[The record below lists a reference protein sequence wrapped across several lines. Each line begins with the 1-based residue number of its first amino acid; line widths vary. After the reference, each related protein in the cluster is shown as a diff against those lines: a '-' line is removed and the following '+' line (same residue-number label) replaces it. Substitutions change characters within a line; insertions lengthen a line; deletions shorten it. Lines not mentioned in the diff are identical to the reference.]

1 MWITP
6 VIVVIAIIAIIAVI
20 FYEYRIKRPDQIVL
34 FESGGNIISRK
45 GRFYPRHF
53 SLALTNT
60 AHSMQMSMEST
71 ARGNLDIKLKISVT
85 VAASLK
91 NIPALIRAGGWNSGA
106 VSKSAKELEI
116 IINSLVKEYTEKYEI
131 EELSSEKIF
140 NYLNEKVNV
149 SREKL
154 GLEIIS
160 LTIQSF
166 EALDP
171 EISNALK
178 QQESAR
184 ILEQTESLN
193 QKARITA
200 AKAKLKADEEI
211 AILENDLELRKYE
224 LKKTE
229 FEKESL
235 LAQKRMEDELARKKM
250 NLEFDRSELELLKNN
265 PELLMLTPQAARL
278 AESMQSLK
286 NARTVVS
293 LSPGDI
299 SQGSELIGIF
309 QKFLENMM
317 NNGQKKKLDEAKLDL
332 K

>member
-1 MWITP
+1 MWIYP
-6 VIVVIAIIAIIAVI
+6 VIIVIALIAI
-20 FYEYRIKRPDQIVL
+20 FLYEYRIKRPDQIVL
-34 FESGGNIISRK
+34 FESAGKILIRK
-45 GRFYPRHF
+45 TRFYPKHF
-53 SLALTNT
+53 SLALPNT
-60 AHSMQMSMEST
+60 AYSTQLTMESV
-71 ARGNLDIKLKISVT
+71 AKGNLDIKIRISVT
-85 VAASLK
+85 VAASLN
-91 NIPALIRAGGWNSGA
+91 NITSLIRTGGWNSGA

-116 IINSLVKEYTEKYEI
+116 IINSLVKEFTEKFEI
-131 EELSSEKIF
+131 EELSSEKISD
-140 NYLNEKVNV
+140 YLNEKVNL
-149 SREKL
+149 SIGKL

-166 EALDP
+166 EALDLT
-171 EISNALK
+171 ISNALK

-211 AILENDLELRKYE
+211 AVLENVLELKRYE

-229 FEKESL
+229 LEKETE

-250 NLEFDRSELELLKNN
+250 YLEIDRSELELLKNS

-278 AESMQSLK
+278 AEASQSLK

-293 LSPGDI
+293 LSPHEM
-299 SQGSELIGIF
+299 SLGSELIGLF
-309 QKFLENMM
+309 QKFLEKAV
-317 NNGQKKKLDEAKLDL
+317 NGQPKKTEDL
-332 K
+332 KRESR

>member
-1 MWITP
+1 MWIIP
-6 VIVVIAIIAIIAVI
+6 VLIFIAAIMIF

-34 FESGGNIISRK
+34 FESAGRILIRRSRY
-45 GRFYPRHF
+45 YPKHF
-53 SLALTNT
+53 SLALPNT
-60 AHSMQMSMEST
+60 AHSSQVIMESS
-71 ARGNLDIKLKISVT
+71 AKGNLDIKIKISVT
-85 VAASLK
+85 VAASLE
-91 NIPALIRAGGWNSGA
+91 NINALIRTGGWNSEA

-116 IINSLVKEYTEKYEI
+116 IINSLVKEYSEKYGI
-131 EELSSEKIF
+131 EELSSEKISR
-140 NYLNEKVNV
+140 YLNEKINF
-149 SREKL
+149 SRIKL

-171 EISNALK
+171 NISNALK

-184 ILEQTESLN
+184 ILEQTETLN

-211 AILENDLELRKYE
+211 AILENVLELKRYE

-229 FEKESL
+229 LEKENE
-235 LAQKRMEDELARKKM
+235 LAQKRTEDELARKRM
-250 NLEFDRSELELLKNN
+250 YLEVDRSELELLKNS

-278 AESMQSLK
+278 AEASQSLK

-293 LSPGDI
+293 LSPHEMSI
-299 SQGSELIGIF
+299 GSELIGLF
-309 QKFLENMM
+309 QKFLEKSV
-317 NNGQKKKLDEAKLDL
+317 NGQSKKSDEVK
-332 K
+332 KESK